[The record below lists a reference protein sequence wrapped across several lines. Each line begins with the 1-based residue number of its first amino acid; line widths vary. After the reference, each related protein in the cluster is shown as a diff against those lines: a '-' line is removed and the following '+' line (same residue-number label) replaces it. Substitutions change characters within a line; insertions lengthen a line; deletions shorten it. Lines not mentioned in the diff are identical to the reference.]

1 MAKDEYRFSLEAMV
15 LGKQTFYYY
24 TQFSRLRAR
33 RTLLKKENITLLC
46 ENDKVYHAPEWIKE
60 FQ

>member
-1 MAKDEYRFSLEAMV
+1 MV

-33 RTLLKKENITLLC
+33 RTLLKKENITILC